1 MLLEKLI
8 QHYRLTLLAHIKTVR
23 SYRALSETIPPP
35 IIPQP
40 PLEPIPIIS
49 ARFSNL
55 AALIIAK
62 PLIMRPPLRSQPSPV
77 PYRKTSDGPSLR
89 RDRTTDV
96 LLFNRLDAFP
106 TPAQPFLPQ
115 TNPVV
120 ARANRK
126 RIAAETP
133 AHAPRRSVDIDLRAL
148 PLAQVRGSPDR
159 DGFVLRRGSDVG
171 FGEDGGGPCYVAD
184 PVAVDTTGSC

>member
-8 QHYRLTLLAHIKTVR
+8 QDYRLTLLAQIKTVR
-23 SYRALSETIPPP
+23 SYRALSKTIPPP

-40 PLEPIPIIS
+40 PLEPVSIIS
-49 ARFSNL
+49 ARLSNL
-55 AALIIAK
+55 AALIIAE
-62 PLIMRPPLRSQPSPV
+62 PLIMRSPLRSQPSPV

-148 PLAQVRGSPDR
+148 PLAQVRGSPDG

-184 PVAVDTTGSC
+184 PVAVDPTGSC